1 MRFLIICPAA
11 ESPEGVL
18 GGPVLY
24 RPDLGAADD
33 VTLADALRSERP
45 NAVVT
50 DRALGPL
57 PLREW
62 RRAMPDDPVVVVRCG
77 PARDLTGR
85 EMAAPG
91 VPAITVAAPPVP
103 AGTGAPAGA
112 PLPDAT
118 GAPILD
124 ATGARIS
131 ERTSEAIS
139 ESAPETIPE
148 TLPESAPEGFPESAP
163 EAIPGRSPECGP
175 DATAGPPLPGI
186 TEETLVRALGAA
198 ERFLQRQVR
207 SAGPPGPPPHHPGPS
222 PTHSRAQ
229 LDPRAHPH
237 TRTRARTPVPAG
249 PESVLLVGAGIVN
262 LVTAQRLQSAGY
274 EVAVVDA
281 GPDPRAGAPWR
292 LYGTSRGG
300 GNARM
305 FTLTEMDDYHA
316 KSPSDTVSPSVF
328 DRTPDDCGW
337 DVRRH
342 PDEPPDP
349 AARPGG
355 TRPDPVRIDTL
366 RPEAAR
372 PGASRPGPAHVEP
385 TPSATAPTPSAAA
398 PAAHSPGAAARAD
411 AETAWVR
418 DFKSVPPWLAR
429 TYNEDIFAL
438 NRRSE
443 RLWQRW
449 METRPDLF
457 ADVRLSHGILRL
469 YEDPAHLEESA
480 RRQDEVGATLAR
492 YGPDEIRER
501 FPALA
506 GAVPDAYA
514 GGIMVRGFTVTV
526 HDFMSALLTSLEAGG
541 ARLHFGRRADR
552 ILRTRH
558 GEVSGVLTP
567 YGVHRATHYVV
578 SPGVTG
584 GTLTRDAGALG
595 QVQGVLGCWA
605 SLPDLA
611 PGLGHSLKVGRR
623 GHLTED
629 ANVTL
634 GRDETGDRVLI
645 VGSGYGWTGGDPDNI
660 DERHLD
666 LVQAALAD
674 TARRLF
680 PAAYEA
686 AGGEAGL
693 MASRKHC
700 VRPWT
705 ASNLGLFDLAPAEDG
720 VLVLTGGH
728 NTGGFAQAPVIAEAV
743 LSALRG
749 RYHPMHTFYH
759 PDRGHRV
766 LGPPAPDPRERQAS
780 Q

>member
-1 MRFLIICPAA
+1 MRFLIICSATEP
-11 ESPEGVL
+11 PDGVL

-24 RPDLGAADD
+24 RPDLGTADD
-33 VTLADALRSERP
+33 VTLAEALRAERP
-45 NAVVT
+45 HALVT
-50 DRALGPL
+50 DRALGPD

-62 RRAMPDDPVVVVRCG
+62 RRAMPDDPVVIVRCG
-77 PARDLTGR
+77 RSRDGDPTGR
-85 EMAAPG
+85 PDHVTATATATADGDGDVPGDADAHAVAYGVPVLSVAAAPVPDGPGTRGPDEAG
-91 VPAITVAAPPVP
+91 V
-103 AGTGAPAGA
+103 

-118 GAPILD
+118 GAPIID
-124 ATGARIS
+124 ATGVRIPDGLPDGG
-131 ERTSEAIS
+131 
-139 ESAPETIPE
+139 APVIP
-148 TLPESAPEGFPESAP
+148 
-163 EAIPGRSPECGP
+163 
-175 DATAGPPLPGI
+175 PGI
-186 TEETLVRALGAA
+186 AEETLVRALGAA
-198 ERFLQRQVR
+198 ERFLQRR
-207 SAGPPGPPPHHPGPS
+207 ARPARPPGTASRTGPRPP
-222 PTHSRAQ
+222 
-229 LDPRAHPH
+229 
-237 TRTRARTPVPAG
+237 TR
-249 PESVLLVGAGIVN
+249 PETVLLVGAGVVN
-262 LVTAQRLQSAGY
+262 LVTAQRLRSAGY
-274 EVAVVDA
+274 EVSVVEA
-281 GPDPRAGAPWR
+281 GPDPRAGAPWHT
-292 LYGTSRGG
+292 YGTSRGG

-316 KSPSDTVSPSVF
+316 KSPSDTASPSVF
-328 DRTPDDCGW
+328 DRPPDDDCGW
-337 DVRRH
+337 DVRR
-342 PDEPPDP
+342 
-349 AARPGG
+349 R
-355 TRPDPVRIDTL
+355 T
-366 RPEAAR
+366 
-372 PGASRPGPAHVEP
+372 GPAP
-385 TPSATAPTPSAAA
+385 DATAPGPLPAGPA
-398 PAAHSPGAAARAD
+398 PDATEPGSLPTGPLPTGPARAEEAAARAD

-438 NRRSE
+438 NRRGE
-443 RLWQRW
+443 RLWRRW
-449 METRPDLF
+449 IDTRPDLF

-469 YEDPAHLEESA
+469 YEDAGHLEESA
-480 RRQDEVGATLAR
+480 RRQDHVGATLAR
-492 YGPDEIRER
+492 YGSEEVRER

-514 GGIMVRGFTVTV
+514 GGIMVRGFTLTV
-526 HDFMSALLTSLEAGG
+526 HDFLAALLDSLQAGG
-541 ARLHFGRRADR
+541 ARLHFDCRADR

-558 GEVSGVLTP
+558 GDVSGVVTP
-567 YGVHRATHYVV
+567 YGVHRADHYVV

-584 GTLTRDAGALG
+584 GALARDVGALG

-629 ANVTL
+629 ANITL

-645 VGSGYGWTGGDPDNI
+645 VGSGYGWTGGDPENI

-666 LVQAALAD
+666 LVHAALAD

-686 AGGEAGL
+686 GGGEEGL
-693 MASRKHC
+693 RASRRHC

-705 ASNLGLFDLAPAEDG
+705 ATNLGLFDLAPAEDG
-720 VLVLTGGH
+720 VMVLTGGH

-749 RYHPMHTFYH
+749 LYHPMHTLYH